1 MSESE
6 PFVGPDSFLA
16 KAISR
21 YRAFIGISHDRE
33 FVARREGLGRNKTQ
47 FHIFSRIEMGKAR
60 GPGFPRTLPSQ
71 KQLAALFP
79 RQAVLREKDMLDAL
93 AAGFRNV
100 NEDC

>member
-1 MSESE
+1 
-6 PFVGPDSFLA
+6 
-16 KAISR
+16 
-21 YRAFIGISHDRE
+21 
-33 FVARREGLGRNKTQ
+33 
-47 FHIFSRIEMGKAR
+47 MGKAR